1 MLYGDSRRLIARE
14 QKWHSI
20 TMPNSCDESTEL
32 HRVSTTS
39 SRQSRH
45 EPTLE
50 RVRAEEEAQE
60 AGQGRRLRLIVE
72 PDDFQPSELR
82 VADTKKLEERSLK
95 CDFYYW
101 ASRAAPV
108 FCGSYADRCATPIT
122 LAIIMD
128 NVGRVKYPAREDRRK
143 EYQAL
148 EEELQSRG
156 VRIPD
161 QEKDFVRSR
170 RQYEATREAPW
181 KHQTSVQK
189 VKARPM
195 HPTYGR

>member
-1 MLYGDSRRLIARE
+1 MDKYTRIVMGMDRCYTETVEGLLLGSKSGTPSRCPTVVMSPQNSIEFQLRAAARAATNRPW
-14 QKWHSI
+14 K
-20 TMPNSCDESTEL
+20 
-32 HRVSTTS
+32 
-39 SRQSRH
+39 
-45 EPTLE
+45 
-50 RVRAEEEAQE
+50 
-60 AGQGRRLRLIVE
+60 E

-189 VKARPM
+189 EKARPM